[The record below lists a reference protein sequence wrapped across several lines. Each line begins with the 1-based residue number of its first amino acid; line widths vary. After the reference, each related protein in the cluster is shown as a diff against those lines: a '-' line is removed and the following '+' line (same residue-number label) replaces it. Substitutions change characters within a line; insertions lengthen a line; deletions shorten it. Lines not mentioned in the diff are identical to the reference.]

1 MLISVNSNIVFVA
14 GSAASPT
21 GDVTRLGW
29 WSGLK
34 KNNSVG
40 FLWQQPAVG
49 QDHQVAALL
58 PGLCVCGCLGSTL
71 LQLQVC
77 ILDYSAGGD
86 AHTNWLVVKAKKNKT
101 NCRYIALIRFARRF
115 LFYIIYQGEG
125 NVTMLCKRKHG
136 SIKFFFFFAILLCLY
151 NAFIAFNTFS
161 YTVQGS
167 SNHH

>member
-21 GDVTRLGW
+21 GDITRLGW

-40 FLWQQPAVG
+40 FLWQQPVVG

-86 AHTNWLVVKAKKNKT
+86 AHTNWLVAEAKKNQT
-101 NCRYIALIRFARRF
+101 AD
-115 LFYIIYQGEG
+115 
-125 NVTMLCKRKHG
+125 T
-136 SIKFFFFFAILLCLY
+136 
-151 NAFIAFNTFS
+151 
-161 YTVQGS
+161 
-167 SNHH
+167 